1 MLHFS
6 RLSLT
11 QSSYRLTARAA
22 LVKAVHKRS
31 ALWYAIVS
39 YMQAT
44 HTHRHSQVERRTA
57 STAVDSVMHA
67 VASDERRGRARSTDS
82 TDAGGTA
89 RRDDDDDDHAT
100 LDWVMTAA

>member
-1 MLHFS
+1 
-6 RLSLT
+6 
-11 QSSYRLTARAA
+11 
-22 LVKAVHKRS
+22 
-31 ALWYAIVS
+31 
-39 YMQAT
+39 
-44 HTHRHSQVERRTA
+44 
-57 STAVDSVMHA
+57 MHA